1 MYVCVCNGVSDRDVA
16 QAKAQGCR
24 SVDEL
29 AMRTGCGT
37 TCGCCRD
44 FAQQLLDEGG
54 VASTSAPFS
63 LPMAVAA

>member
-24 SVDEL
+24 SIDDL

-44 FAQQLLDEGG
+44 FAQQLLDDGCG
-54 VASTSAPFS
+54 TSAPAPFG
-63 LPMAVAA
+63 LQMAVAA

>member
-16 QAKAQGCR
+16 QAKAQGC
-24 SVDEL
+24 SSLDDL

-44 FAQQLLDEGG
+44 FAQQLLDEGCAG
-54 VASTSAPFS
+54 TAPVPCG